1 MKKLFVP
8 ALLLLSLTGLVACGS
23 DNSGFVKN
31 GVAYKNG
38 DAAKV
43 STEVREAK
51 ENKIKTVTE
60 KVTLDIY
67 VKASANGQSSSL
79 KETASAT
86 LTVDID
92 ARTIEGKFDISA
104 TIDGT
109 KESAKI
115 DFKAVE
121 QDGVF
126 VFTRGAESATMIG
139 EDQLSTYYNNATVS
153 IYSWNY
159 VTESNDA
166 ASLVNQS
173 GTSSISEQ
181 DALTLVNKI
190 TSNTV
195 ISGDVAT
202 GTFEVGLG
210 KPLDVTVSDYP
221 FTFNKLKAVYEEGLL
236 KSSVIGLSM
245 NYKQTVGGQTA
256 KITLK
261 ESANYSFSY
270 TFKN

>member
-1 MKKLFVP
+1 MKKLFIP

-43 STEVREAK
+43 SAEVREAK

-60 KVTLDIY
+60 KVAIDVY
-67 VKASANGQSSSL
+67 AKVSANKQSSTL

-92 ARTIEGKFDISA
+92 AKKISGKFDITASV
-104 TIDGT
+104 DSQ
-109 KESAKI
+109 KETVKI
-115 DFKAVE
+115 DFEAIE

-126 VFTRGAESATMIG
+126 VFTKGAESATMID
-139 EDQLSTYYNNATVS
+139 EDQLSTYYTNATVN

-159 VTESNDA
+159 VTETDDIS
-166 ASLVNQS
+166 SLVNQS

-181 DALTLVNKI
+181 EALTLVNKI
-190 TSNTV
+190 SSNTV
-195 ISGDVAT
+195 VSGDVTT
-202 GTFEVGLG
+202 GTFEVGLAESL
-210 KPLDVTVSDYP
+210 KVTISNYP
-221 FTFNKLKAVYEEGLL
+221 FTFTKLKAVYEEGLL
-236 KSSVIGLSM
+236 KSSVLGLSM
-245 NYKQTVGGQTA
+245 NYKQSYNGQTA
-256 KITLK
+256 SMTVK
-261 ESANYSFSY
+261 ESIDYNFSY
-270 TFKN
+270 TFKD